1 MVKQFSARADAHVKP
16 LVHTSATFDRK
27 HTSAPSPTIFEC
39 DLEKSLYLAAL
50 SDTRTILKN
59 LSELR
64 ATRVSK
70 PMVDFLSKHE
80 AFAPLLARLT
90 KNYWLTL
97 THEEKTHRANIRQ
110 KTVALKR
117 EQERLDGIS
126 VRKKIA
132 KKFFK
137 AHQRKM
143 PIRLSEVE
151 LTWLDGNPECRE
163 LVSLKSKFLIPTSRT
178 PFDFSEEAFARL
190 ATRLRFEM
198 LTPDDVNVLRA
209 HGVPILPDN
218 TLSLD
223 DAAWAREPY
232 TKAVLYRLVK
242 YRKDEQE
249 AQTERVKSASLQGE
263 KAFKRIHLSEED
275 VLAEPIMTPHF
286 HPPQVIEYKV
296 QTQITLVRDAQP
308 KRTQSLKRVELESD
322 DASCEVINTEVS
334 LRPRWIEEVKEKV
347 RSLFGITTKMRALAG

>member
-16 LVHTSATFDRK
+16 AVHASALFEQK
-27 HTSAPSPTIFEC
+27 QMPSPPPTVFEC

-50 SDTRTILKN
+50 SDTRIILKN
-59 LSELR
+59 LAELR

-70 PMVDFLSKHE
+70 SMVNFLSKHE
-80 AFAPLLARLT
+80 VFSPLLARLT
-90 KNYWLTL
+90 KNYWLSL
-97 THEEKTHRANIRQ
+97 THEEKSRRAYIRQ
-110 KTVALKR
+110 KTFALKR
-117 EQERLDGIS
+117 EKELLDGIS

-151 LTWLDGNPECRE
+151 LAWLESNPECRA
-163 LVSLKSKFLIPTSRT
+163 VVTLKSKFLIPTSCE
-178 PFDFSEEAFARL
+178 PFDFSDEAFARL
-190 ATRLRFEM
+190 ATRLRYEM
-198 LTPDDVNVLRA
+198 LTPSDVSVLKA

-242 YRKDEQE
+242 YRKDEQD
-249 AQTERVKSASLQGE
+249 AQTECLKSVSLPRE

-286 HPPQVIEYKV
+286 HPSQVTEYAA
-296 QTQITLVRDAQP
+296 QTHITPVRDAQP
-308 KRTQSLKRVELESD
+308 KLAQFLKRVELESD
-322 DASCEVINTEVS
+322 GTPCEIINSDASS
-334 LRPRWIEEVKEKV
+334 QRRWIEEVKEKV
-347 RSLFGITTKMRALAG
+347 RTLFGITTKMRALAG